1 MATRQRPAASGARTL
16 VELGSGSSDKTRHLL
31 DAMPGLHTYV
41 PVDVSESALRQA
53 ADQAESEFLERA
65 ERQRNYLA
73 SLANWADLD
82 YLASDDMWR

>member
-1 MATRQRPAASGARTL
+1 MIKRTTIEIDEQLLERAKRALGEPTNRATI
-16 VELGSGSSDKTRHLL
+16 
-31 DAMPGLHTYV
+31 
-41 PVDVSESALRQA
+41 ESALRQA

-82 YLASDDMWR
+82 YMASDDMWR